1 MKKQILVVEN
11 ERIVAEDIKKTLNN
25 LGYDVSGIASSG
37 EEAVKKAKETHPDLA
52 LMDIVLEGNM
62 DGIDAANQIYSS
74 FGIPVVYLTA
84 YADEEKLQRVKISE
98 PFGYILKPFEERE
111 LHTTIETALYK
122 HKMEKA
128 LRASEERYR
137 TIIDNI
143 EDGYFEIDLVG
154 NLIFFNDS
162 ICEMSGYSRDEIT
175 GINNREYT
183 TPETSKKM
191 YHIFNQIY
199 RTGKPEKVTDYEII
213 KKDGTIL
220 VLELSTSLMQ
230 DSSGQPIGFRGVARD
245 ITDRKLAEDK
255 LAYMATHD
263 PLTGLPN
270 RVLFNDRFTLALA
283 HAQRDQKKMAVMLL
297 DLDRFKDVNDSL
309 GHKVGDLLL
318 QNVSERLTGLLRKG
332 DTIARMGGDEFL
344 FLLPEIVWAE
354 DAATV
359 ALKVLETFREPFL
372 LEANELNIT
381 TSVGVAMYPDDGEDI
396 DELLKNVDIAM
407 YHAKE
412 KGRNNF
418 QWYNSAMNAKARK

>member
-37 EEAVKKAKETHPDLA
+37 EEAVKKAKELNPDLA

-62 DGIDAANQIYSS
+62 DGIDAAGQIYSS
-74 FGIPVVYLTA
+74 LGIPVVYLTA
-84 YADEEKLQRVKISE
+84 YADEERLQRVKISE

-128 LRASEERYR
+128 LKASEERYR
-137 TIIDNI
+137 TIIENI
-143 EDGYFEIDLVG
+143 EDGYFEVDLAG
-154 NLIFFNDS
+154 NLTFFNDS
-162 ICEMSGYSRDEIT
+162 IYQTLGYSRDELK
-175 GINNREYT
+175 GMNNREYT
-183 TPETSKKM
+183 TPETSRKM
-191 YHIFNQIY
+191 YHIFNRIY
-199 RTGKPEKVTDYEII
+199 RTGNPERVTDYEII
-213 KKDGTIL
+213 KKDGTTL
-220 VLELSTSLMQ
+220 VLELSTSLMR
-230 DSSGQPIGFRGVARD
+230 DVSGQPIGFRGVARD
-245 ITDRKLAEDK
+245 ITDRKLAEEK

-263 PLTGLPN
+263 SLTGLPN
-270 RVLFNDRFTLALA
+270 RALFNDRLTLALT
-283 HAQRDQKKMAVMLL
+283 HARRNQKKLAVMLL
-297 DLDRFKDVNDSL
+297 DLDRFKVVNDSL

-318 QNVSERLTGLLRKG
+318 QGVGKRLTGLLRKG

-344 FLLPEIVWAE
+344 FLLPEITWAE
-354 DAATV
+354 AAATV
-359 ALKVLETFREPFL
+359 AQKILETFQEPFSI
-372 LEANELNIT
+372 EANELKIT
-381 TSVGVAMYPDDGEDI
+381 TSVGVAIYPDDGEDV

-418 QWYNSAMNAKARK
+418 QWYTSAMNAKTME

>member
-37 EEAVKKAKETHPDLA
+37 EEAVKKAKELNPDLA

-62 DGIDAANQIYSS
+62 DGIDAAGQIYSS
-74 FGIPVVYLTA
+74 LGIPVVYLTA
-84 YADEEKLQRVKISE
+84 YADEERLQRVKISE

-128 LRASEERYR
+128 LKASEERYR
-137 TIIDNI
+137 TIIENI
-143 EDGYFEIDLVG
+143 EDGYFEVDLAG
-154 NLIFFNDS
+154 NLTFFNDS
-162 ICEMSGYSRDEIT
+162 IYQTLGYSRDELK
-175 GINNREYT
+175 GMNNREYT
-183 TPETSKKM
+183 TPETSRKM
-191 YHIFNQIY
+191 YHIFNRIY
-199 RTGKPEKVTDYEII
+199 RTGNPERVTDYEII
-213 KKDGTIL
+213 KKDGTTL
-220 VLELSTSLMQ
+220 VLEMSTSLMR
-230 DSSGQPIGFRGVARD
+230 DVSGQPIGFRGVARD
-245 ITDRKLAEDK
+245 ITDRKLAEEK

-263 PLTGLPN
+263 SLTGLPN
-270 RVLFNDRFTLALA
+270 RALFNDRLTLALT
-283 HAQRDQKKMAVMLL
+283 HARRNQKKLAVMLL
-297 DLDRFKDVNDSL
+297 DLDRFKVVNDSL

-318 QNVSERLTGLLRKG
+318 QGVGKRLTGLLRKG

-344 FLLPEIVWAE
+344 FLLPEITWAE
-354 DAATV
+354 AAATV
-359 ALKVLETFREPFL
+359 AQKILETFQEPFSI
-372 LEANELNIT
+372 EANELKIT
-381 TSVGVAMYPDDGEDI
+381 TSVGVAIYPDDGEDV

-418 QWYNSAMNAKARK
+418 QWYTSAMNAKTME